1 VAVDNCHRSFTVAA
15 AHAPWLKGEAH
26 LPLPTQLFL
35 TFASGVLA
43 ALAARADL
51 RVSPKPA
58 AHSDA
63 FFAYLLYAGLVVVP
77 VAVYFYAF
85 HGDWYLLY
93 AVDTARVPSALALI
107 GSALVVG
114 VGAAGFLFGASLVR
128 SQREQWAGAAVGMT
142 VSMAL
147 GVLPLARHRLAVVGS
162 YAQFHG
168 DFGHHPYGGT
178 LFYGTLCMTLWM
190 VLGLSFLVY
199 RLGIGAKRG

>member
-1 VAVDNCHRSFTVAA
+1 
-15 AHAPWLKGEAH
+15 

-35 TFASGVLA
+35 TFASGVLT

-58 AHSDA
+58 ANSDA
-63 FFAYLLYAGLVVVP
+63 FVAFLLYAGLVVVP
-77 VAVYFYAF
+77 VSVYFYAF

-93 AVDTARVPSALALI
+93 MVDTARVPSALALI
-107 GSALVVG
+107 GTLALVG
-114 VGAAGFLFGASLVR
+114 VGAGGFLFCASLVR
-128 SQREQWAGAAVGMT
+128 SQREQWAGAAVGVT

-168 DFGHHPYGGT
+168 DFGHRPYGGT
-178 LFYGTLCMTLWM
+178 LFQGTLFMSLWL

-199 RLGIGAKRG
+199 RLGLSAKPA

>member
-1 VAVDNCHRSFTVAA
+1 
-15 AHAPWLKGEAH
+15 

-35 TFASGVLA
+35 TFASGVLT

-58 AHSDA
+58 ANSEA
-63 FFAYLLYAGLVVVP
+63 FVAFLLYALLVVLP
-77 VAVYFYAF
+77 VSVYFYVF

-93 AVDTARVPSALALI
+93 TVDTARIPSALALF
-107 GSALVVG
+107 GLAAVVL
-114 VGAAGFLFGASLVR
+114 VGAGGFLFGARLVR

-147 GVLPLARHRLAVVGS
+147 GVLPLARHRLAVVGT
-162 YAQFHG
+162 YAQFFG
-168 DFGHHPYGGT
+168 DFGHRPYGGT
-178 LFYGTLCMTLWM
+178 LLQGTVCMSLWL

-199 RLGIGAKRG
+199 RLGPSEKRG

>member
-1 VAVDNCHRSFTVAA
+1 
-15 AHAPWLKGEAH
+15 

-58 AHSDA
+58 ANSEA
-63 FFAYLLYAGLVVVP
+63 FAAFLLYAGLVVVP
-77 VAVYFYAF
+77 VSVYFYAF

-93 AVDTARVPSALALI
+93 TVDTARVPSALALI
-107 GSALVVG
+107 GVVAVVM
-114 VGAAGFLFGASLVR
+114 VGAGGFLFGASLVR

-142 VSMAL
+142 LSMAL
-147 GVLPLARHRLAVVGS
+147 GVLPLARHRLAIVGS

-168 DFGHHPYGGT
+168 DFGHRPYGGA
-178 LFYGTLCMTLWM
+178 LFHGTLCMSLWLI
-190 VLGLSFLVY
+190 LGLSFLVY
-199 RLGIGAKRG
+199 RLGLSAKRG

>member
-1 VAVDNCHRSFTVAA
+1 
-15 AHAPWLKGEAH
+15 

-58 AHSDA
+58 ANSDA
-63 FFAYLLYAGLVVVP
+63 FVSFLLYAALVVVP
-77 VAVYFYAF
+77 VSVYFYVF

-93 AVDTARVPSALALI
+93 MVDTARVPSALALI
-107 GSALVVG
+107 GALAMVVVG
-114 VGAAGFLFGASLVR
+114 AGGFLFGASLVR
-128 SQREQWAGAAVGMT
+128 SQREQWAGAAVGVT

-168 DFGHHPYGGT
+168 DFGHRPYGGT
-178 LFYGTLCMTLWM
+178 LFHGTLFMSLWLL
-190 VLGLSFLVY
+190 LGLSFLVY
-199 RLGIGAKRG
+199 RLGLSAKRV